1 VIEGLTLSK
10 VLSLGVAD
18 SVNPCTLGVLS
29 VMLVAM
35 LTYNPKKRKNV
46 LFAGLAFTTSVY
58 FLYLFYGIFMVK
70 FFQIAQMLAVMSSWL
85 YKILG
90 AGAIILGIWNIKDF
104 ILKTGSCAVV
114 PKISERLQKIT
125 SPKGAFVLGALVTVF
140 LLPCTIGPLI
150 ILTGILSFLQIIKTL
165 PYLLFY
171 NLIFVSP
178 MLGITVLVYAGL
190 STIEDINV
198 WQVKNMKYLSLIAGS
213 IMIVLGIAMVM
224 GFI

>member
-1 VIEGLTLSK
+1 MIEGLTLSK

-46 LFAGLAFTTSVY
+46 LFAGLAFTISVY
-58 FLYLFYGIFMVK
+58 FLYLFYGIFLVK
-70 FFQIAQMLAVMSSWL
+70 FFQIAQVLAVMSSWL

-104 ILKTGSCAVV
+104 ILKTGTCAVV

-150 ILTGILSFLQIIKTL
+150 ILTGILSFLEIIRTL

-171 NLIFVSP
+171 NLIFVFP

-198 WQVKNMKYLSLIAGS
+198 WQAKNMKYLTLISGS
-213 IMIVLGIAMVM
+213 IMLALGIAMVM